1 MARESHGTSH
11 EKAFVAR
18 IGKNEKALRGY
29 LEAAKKRTDW
39 GKINKTSVLTYATI
53 LLESLHHATL

>member
-1 MARESHGTSH
+1 MANEDYGTLH

-39 GKINKTSVLTYATI
+39 GQINKANVVNYATI